1 MNGRFIIVG
10 AGSVAPSDLNFEKK
24 PGDFICAA
32 DAGFLAINE
41 AGLKPDLVIG
51 DFDSMAEKALFEA
64 YGGNDPG
71 RSALPFELLRL
82 PVEKDDTDTV
92 FCVRE
97 GFRRGYRN
105 FVIYGGLGGSRLSH
119 TVANLQLL
127 TMIRD
132 LGGTGKLVQG
142 STEVFLL
149 AAGETAVFPAG
160 QSGQFSVFSLSE
172 ESEVS
177 LTGFYY
183 PLDHGLLT
191 RRFPLGVSN
200 HFTGNEAQITVH
212 KGEVLVIIE
221 G

>member
-1 MNGRFIIVG
+1 MNGCFIIVG
-10 AGSVAPSDLNFEKK
+10 AGTIAPSDLNFEKK
-24 PGDFICAA
+24 SGDFICAA

-41 AGLKPDLVIG
+41 AGIKPDLVIG

-64 YGGNDPG
+64 YRGNHQG
-71 RSALPFELLRL
+71 ESALPFELLRL

-97 GFRRGYRN
+97 GIRRGYTD

-132 LGGTGKLVQG
+132 LGGSGKLVQG

-149 AAGETAVFPAG
+149 AAGETAAFAAG
-160 QSGQFSVFSLSE
+160 QSGQLSVFSLSE

-177 LTGFYY
+177 LTGLYY

-200 HFTGNEAQITVH
+200 HFTGEAARITVH
-212 KGEVLVIIE
+212 RGEVLMIRE

>member
-1 MNGRFIIVG
+1 MKGRFIIVG
-10 AGSVAPSDLNFEKK
+10 AGSVAPSDLNFEKQ
-24 PGDFICAA
+24 PGDLICAA

-64 YGGNDPG
+64 YGGNDLG

-92 FCVRE
+92 FCIRE
-97 GFRRGYRN
+97 GFRRGYRD

-132 LGGTGKLVQG
+132 LGGQGELVFG
-142 STEVFLL
+142 DIEVFLL
-149 AAGETAVFPAG
+149 GSGDTKVFPTD
-160 QSGQFSVFSLSE
+160 QSGHFSVFSLSE
-172 ESEVS
+172 ESDVS
-177 LTGFYY
+177 LSGFYY

-200 HFTGNEAQITVH
+200 HFTGQAARITVH
-212 KGEVLVIIE
+212 RGEVLVITE
-221 G
+221 Q